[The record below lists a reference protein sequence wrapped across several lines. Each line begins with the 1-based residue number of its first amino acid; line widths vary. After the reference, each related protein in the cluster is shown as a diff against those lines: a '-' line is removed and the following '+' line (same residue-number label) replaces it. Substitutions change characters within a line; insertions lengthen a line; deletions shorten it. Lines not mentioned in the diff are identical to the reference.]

1 MNAVFPFLLLIS
13 REVYLASV
21 FQMSV
26 KTPMT
31 PPPTHSPSAWR
42 FLFRFQGWLLCCDV
56 SVVTGSARNTN
67 PSPHTHTHALSTLEK
82 KKIRW
87 SYILVMATRLRTLE
101 YSTIRK
107 RKPGALL
114 GGAWPSR
121 LSGVIIL
128 FQLPEAILGQNPVK
142 QSGSSCLLFIYLI
155 FLSLQASVSCVL
167 FSTAV
172 RYHLIIPS
180 TPSPQQSH
188 I

>member
-1 MNAVFPFLLLIS
+1 MLFFHFFSSYPGKCIWRLWFKSRLRPPWPLPLHTQRVTFPLSIPGLAVVL
-13 REVYLASV
+13 
-21 FQMSV
+21 
-26 KTPMT
+26 
-31 PPPTHSPSAWR
+31 WR
-42 FLFRFQGWLLCCDV
+42 KRCYWLGEKHQSLP
-56 SVVTGSARNTN
+56 A
-67 PSPHTHTHALSTLEK
+67 HTHARTHFPLWEK
-82 KKIRW
+82 KKYGGHTSLSW
-87 SYILVMATRLRTLE
+87 LRTLE
-101 YSTIRK
+101 YSTVRK

-128 FQLPEAILGQNPVK
+128 FQLPEAILGYNPVK

-155 FLSLQASVSCVL
+155 FLSLQASVSCLL

-180 TPSPQQSH
+180 TPNPQQSH